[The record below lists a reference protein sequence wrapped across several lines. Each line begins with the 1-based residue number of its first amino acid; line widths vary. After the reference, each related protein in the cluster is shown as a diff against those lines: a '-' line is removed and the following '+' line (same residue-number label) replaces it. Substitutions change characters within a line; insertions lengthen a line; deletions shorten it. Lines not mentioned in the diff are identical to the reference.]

1 MWNFVVDDDD
11 EIAPNTIYEYD
22 REYDREGR
30 ERPGKLLHV
39 IDIQSGIFLQSVP
52 FRSVGDV
59 TAILVDGD
67 EIYIAGFGAEKV
79 LVLHFAGSE
88 A

>member
-1 MWNFVVDDDD
+1 MVDDDD
-11 EIAPNTIYEYD
+11 EIAPNTGTIYEYD

-39 IDIQSGIFLQSVP
+39 IDIQSGNFLQSVP
-52 FRSVGDV
+52 FRSAGDV
-59 TAILVDGD
+59 SAIHVDGD
-67 EIYIAGFGAEKV
+67 EIYIAGRGEEKV
-79 LVLHFAGSE
+79 LVLQFAGSE